1 MPLLQLVDSMV
12 EIRMLVSIFGIFVLH
27 KGTKYRNGEQ
37 TQL

>member
-1 MPLLQLVDSMV
+1 MNIDDSMV
-12 EIRMLVSIFGIFVLH
+12 EISSLVLIFGIFVLH

>member
-1 MPLLQLVDSMV
+1 MILDDSML
-12 EIRMLVSIFGIFVLH
+12 EIRMLVLIIGIFVLH